1 MGEYYLTMN
10 INEFEELP
18 FSFEGSLEGQAD
30 PMPFFR
36 QAFGYF
42 VGEGEEVL
50 VIHPKSEMR
59 KAMIH
64 AMKQLGAEVYDA
76 EPTDSYNYMLDV
88 IHRRHIELSG
98 NDAGGAATNGE
109 MYNGSTG
116 SGTAG
121 DTFGDAVNSDM
132 VNGGGMQVSVKA
144 DRINGAGNVC
154 NIDLIAGSAEAL
166 RGLLKHSAEIA
177 TEKILITDRFAA
189 PALISDLKAAWGC
202 KVFFHYTRPE
212 LAGLGAIGPEAEN
225 DVGADHEGGM
235 EVSRELYIEIIDPE
249 TGLPQPEGKWGEI
262 VVTSI
267 FPAKYPIVRYR
278 TGDIS
283 RYIDTHKLDRIK
295 NQIQGIF

>member
-1 MGEYYLTMN
+1 MGENYLTMN

-36 QAFGYF
+36 QAFGAF

-50 VIHPKSEMR
+50 VIHPRSEMR

-88 IHRRHIELSG
+88 IHRRHIELGGST
-98 NDAGGAATNGE
+98 GGAASETD
-109 MYNGSTG
+109 SAR

-121 DTFGDAVNSDM
+121 DALGDAANGDA

-144 DRINGAGNVC
+144 DTINRAGNVC

-177 TEKILITDRFAA
+177 TAKILITDRFAA

-202 KVFFHYTRPE
+202 EVFIHYTRPE
-212 LAGLGAIGPEAEN
+212 LAGLGAIGPESENEFAEEL
-225 DVGADHEGGM
+225 EGGM

-267 FPAKYPIVRYR
+267 FPAKYPLVRYR

-295 NQIQGIF
+295 NQTEGIF

>member
-1 MGEYYLTMN
+1 MGENYLTMN

-18 FSFEGSLEGQAD
+18 FSLEGSLEGQAD

-36 QAFGYF
+36 QAFGDF

-88 IHRRHIELSG
+88 IHRRHIELGGS
-98 NDAGGAATNGE
+98 AGVA
-109 MYNGSTG
+109 
-116 SGTAG
+116 AG
-121 DTFGDAVNSDM
+121 DAASSEPGSDT

-144 DRINGAGNVC
+144 DTINRAGNVC

-177 TEKILITDRFAA
+177 TAKILITDRFAA

-202 KVFFHYTRPE
+202 EVFFHYTRPE
-212 LAGLGAIGPEAEN
+212 LAGLGAIGPESVNEFAEE
-225 DVGADHEGGM
+225 HEGGM

-267 FPAKYPIVRYR
+267 FPAKYPLVRYR

-295 NQIQGIF
+295 NQTEGIF

>member
-1 MGEYYLTMN
+1 MSDNYLTMK
-10 INEFEELP
+10 IEEFEELP
-18 FSFEGSLEGQAD
+18 FTFEGNLEGQAD

-36 QAFGYF
+36 HSFESFIGD
-42 VGEGEEVL
+42 GEEVL

-59 KAMIH
+59 RAMIY

-88 IHRRHIELSG
+88 IHRRHIELRG
-98 NDAGGAATNGE
+98 N
-109 MYNGSTG
+109 
-116 SGTAG
+116 G
-121 DTFGDAVNSDM
+121 DTAS
-132 VNGGGMQVSVKA
+132 GGGMQVSVKA
-144 DRINGAGNVC
+144 DTINRAGNVC

-166 RGLLKHSAEIA
+166 RGLLKHSAEISTA
-177 TEKILITDRFAA
+177 KILVTDRFVP

-202 KVFFHYTRPE
+202 EVFIHYTRPE
-212 LAGLGAIGPEAEN
+212 LAGLGAIGPESEN
-225 DVGADHEGGM
+225 ESGPDQEGGM

-267 FPAKYPIVRYR
+267 FTAKYPLVRYR

-295 NQIQGIF
+295 NQTQGVF